1 MSDLMDK
8 IIAEAERVSAERQ
21 KSGVTPQDFLKNWLG
36 DFAASVKQHELIDQ
50 EFERLKALPGIFCCY
65 CGVKI
70 FTDLT
75 PLQYMAAESLPP
87 ACDKCDRPAGTI

>member
-8 IIAEAERVSAERQ
+8 IIAEAERVCAERQ
-21 KSGVTPQDFLKNWLG
+21 KAGVTPQDFLKNWLG
-36 DFAASVKQHELIDQ
+36 DFAEAVKQRELINQ

-65 CGVKI
+65 CGSKI

-75 PLQYMAAESLPP
+75 PLQYMAAESFPP
-87 ACDKCDRPAGTI
+87 ACKDCDISTETV